1 MEVFENKYPVLFQAV
16 GLRSDTGGAGRFRGG
31 AGIYREYRLQ
41 APASLYLW
49 FERSVTPA
57 WGLFGGRKGAASDVV
72 INPGT
77 ASEQH
82 LLTVN
87 ALKLQEGSVVRTQTG
102 GGGGYGEPWERE
114 PERVRRDVSDGYVS
128 RAGAGGTMACS

>member
-1 MEVFENKYPVLFQAV
+1 M
-16 GLRSDTGGAGRFRGG
+16 
-31 AGIYREYRLQ
+31 
-41 APASLYLW
+41 
-49 FERSVTPA
+49 
-57 WGLFGGRKGAASDVV
+57 V

-82 LLTVN
+82 LLKVN

-114 PERVRRDVSDGYVS
+114 PERVRRDVIDGYVS
-128 RAGAGGTMACS
+128 RAGARRDYGVLLKPDLSVDSVGTRKLKQSLKSKSRPEGFKKR